1 MSEILTLLVR
11 LIDYEGQGFLLEL
24 VGLIEAAANR
34 GYKAGGSAPT
44 KGRDT
49 AIVALSTAIAITLH
63 CLFKFFQVSSY
74 HELLKLVI

>member
-1 MSEILTLLVR
+1 MSEILTLLVW
-11 LIDYEGQGFLLEL
+11 LIDYEGQGFFLEL

-49 AIVALSTAIAITLH
+49 TIFALSTAIAITLH
-63 CLFKFFQVSSY
+63 CLLKFFRFPPITNYSN
-74 HELLKLVI
+74 